1 MLLQDEVARLFQ
13 TLFEIRYEPCTVYKY
28 VFRLND
34 KFIVANYRLSFYED
48 QTYDYFY
55 HMIVYQMNVYSIK
68 NLSYSLDSCII
79 IFWPTI
85 ITFTIYLLFITLVL
99 LFWCKIW
106 HCDAYL
112 ITKWEIFCS
121 KQCLLYQCEPRM
133 FWIQNVE
140 FVVTKCSFHIKI
152 IRLYNRGAKMYDYFI
167 LWLYRRKL
175 HCCMNCKQTPDNMMD
190 KPAMFIKHGHFSN
203 RIK

>member
-55 HMIVYQMNVYSIK
+55 HMIVYQCILYKESLIFIRQLYDYILAYNNYVYYILTFYYISFAFLMQ
-68 NLSYSLDSCII
+68 NLTLRRVLNYKMRN
-79 IFWPTI
+79 
-85 ITFTIYLLFITLVL
+85 LLFQTMSVIPMRAKFV
-99 LFWCKIW
+99 K
-106 HCDAYL
+106 
-112 ITKWEIFCS
+112 
-121 KQCLLYQCEPRM
+121 
-133 FWIQNVE
+133 
-140 FVVTKCSFHIKI
+140 FVVTKCSFHIII

-167 LWLYRRKL
+167 L
-175 HCCMNCKQTPDNMMD
+175 
-190 KPAMFIKHGHFSN
+190 
-203 RIK
+203 